1 MNDHGQTYKDYEY
14 IIEDARTKKYVEGH
28 DHPISGG
35 WKAEIAL
42 GYKGY
47 CSNCVE
53 GKSQPRSHR
62 EREEFLDGYLG
73 EHERWQSEKEK
84 RKRLVREQE
93 RLMEKLRREKEGIE
107 TWTEAD

>member
-1 MNDHGQTYKDYEY
+1 M
-14 IIEDARTKKYVEGH
+14 
-28 DHPISGG
+28 
-35 WKAEIAL
+35 
-42 GYKGY
+42 
-47 CSNCVE
+47 
-53 GKSQPRSHR
+53 
-62 EREEFLDGYLG
+62 DGYLG